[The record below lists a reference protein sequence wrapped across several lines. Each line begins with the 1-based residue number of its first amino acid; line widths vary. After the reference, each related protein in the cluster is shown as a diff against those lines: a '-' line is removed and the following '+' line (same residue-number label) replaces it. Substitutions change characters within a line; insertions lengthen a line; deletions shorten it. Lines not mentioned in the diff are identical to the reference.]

1 MSRELTRAP
10 LLRDRGRAPKIDL
23 GPPCGASMRAQVER
37 VPPSNSSEAETVL
50 LLGGKGGLL
59 PHYREAVEKQGYRL
73 RYFEK
78 RLPANQRRTLG
89 KVAMVVVMV
98 NMMSHALL
106 SQAREAAEQG
116 ASVVYLKTASV
127 SALRDALARKDA

>member
-1 MSRELTRAP
+1 M
-10 LLRDRGRAPKIDL
+10 
-23 GPPCGASMRAQVER
+23 
-37 VPPSNSSEAETVL
+37 PPSNASEPSTVL

-59 PHYREAVEKQGYRL
+59 RHYRDAVEKQGYKL

-78 RLPANQRRTLG
+78 RLPSNQRRTLG

-106 SQAREAAEQG
+106 NQAREAADDG

-127 SALRDALARKDA
+127 SALREAVARKT

>member
-1 MSRELTRAP
+1 MP
-10 LLRDRGRAPKIDL
+10 PK
-23 GPPCGASMRAQVER
+23 
-37 VPPSNSSEAETVL
+37 SSPDADTVL

-59 PHYREAVEKQGYRL
+59 PHYRAAAEKEGYRL

-78 RLPANQRRTLG
+78 RLPANQRRTIG

-116 ASVVYLKTASV
+116 ADVVYLKTASV
-127 SALRDALARKDA
+127 SALRDALSKKDA